1 MDKIAQLTA
10 DGSHTIIIPAKSLSY
25 HSRFGAIQESKHV
38 FIRAGLEYLYS
49 SLSPVPA
56 IHILEIGFGTGLN
69 ALLTMQWGLEK
80 RQNILY
86 TTLETNPL
94 QIEAYQVLN
103 YPQQLNIEAKFFHEI
118 HRSEWEKFVSI
129 HPLFMLCK
137 LDCSLLHFVPTDQYH
152 LIYFDAFAPDA
163 QPELWTNEI
172 FERMYSCLV
181 PGGVLATYCS
191 KGNVRRALLTAGFNV
206 EKIPGPPG
214 KREMLRAWKSG

>member
-1 MDKIAQLTA
+1 MFAFLYC
-10 DGSHTIIIPAKSLSY
+10 AKS
-25 HSRFGAIQESKHV
+25 AI
-38 FIRAGLEYLYS
+38 
-49 SLSPVPA
+49 SPVPA

-137 LDCSLLHFVPTDQYH
+137 LECSLLHFVAKDQYH
-152 LIYFDAFAPDA
+152 LIYFDAFAPDV
-163 QPELWTNEI
+163 QPELWTKEI
-172 FERMYSCLV
+172 FEKMYDCLV
-181 PGGVLATYCS
+181 PGGVFVTYCS
-191 KGNVRRALLTAGFNV
+191 KGDVRRALHSVGFQL

-214 KREMLRAWKSG
+214 KREMLRAWKPG